1 MKLEDLPKYY
11 SPKPPGLTDA
21 SASTSK
27 DTLSITD
34 VMAAQGMT
42 QNWAEMGFSAF
53 LGKMGIS
60 MNDRE
65 RATELLT
72 EYALSRCDRVAALRK
87 LPAEI
92 KPAVMRIMA
101 SYAFEDYA
109 RSAASKKQ
117 CPCCHGKK
125 FIESEVFTNKIQYP
139 DGKPPVWA
147 KCTKG
152 VYPSYWEEWKKVRE
166 VVKVACPE
174 CGGKG
179 EVSTACKDCRGRGVA
194 IHREESV
201 KRGMPVIRDCQR
213 CGGRGYE
220 RLPSTEA
227 FNAICNV
234 TDAISLD
241 TWKKTV
247 KRFYDTLVVQF
258 DIEEAWAE
266 QQLKKVTR

>member
-11 SPKPPGLTDA
+11 SPKSPGLTDA

-27 DTLSITD
+27 DALSITD

-42 QNWAEMGFSAF
+42 QNRAEMGFSAF

-109 RSAASKKQ
+109 RSAASKTVLLLSRKNLLKARFLQ
-117 CPCCHGKK
+117 TRSSIRMVSRRYGQSVRKVCIRLTGK
-125 FIESEVFTNKIQYP
+125 N
-139 DGKPPVWA
+139 GKSQ
-147 KCTKG
+147 G
-152 VYPSYWEEWKKVRE
+152 
-166 VVKVACPE
+166 
-174 CGGKG
+174 GGK
-179 EVSTACKDCRGRGVA
+179 SCLSGVW
-194 IHREESV
+194 R
-201 KRGMPVIRDCQR
+201 KG
-213 CGGRGYE
+213 
-220 RLPSTEA
+220 
-227 FNAICNV
+227 
-234 TDAISLD
+234 
-241 TWKKTV
+241 
-247 KRFYDTLVVQF
+247 
-258 DIEEAWAE
+258 
-266 QQLKKVTR
+266 

>member
-11 SPKPPGLTDA
+11 SPKSPGLTDA

-27 DTLSITD
+27 DALSITD

-42 QNWAEMGFSAF
+42 QNRAEMGFSAF

-117 CPCCHGKK
+117 CSCCHGKK

-139 DGKPPVWA
+139 DGKSPVWA

-166 VVKVACPE
+166 VVKVAVRSVAERGRFPPPV
-174 CGGKG
+174 KIAVG
-179 EVSTACKDCRGRGVA
+179 EVLPFIVKSRKNRVCRFSETVSVVVGVA
-194 IHREESV
+194 MKDYLQRRHL
-201 KRGMPVIRDCQR
+201 MPYVM
-213 CGGRGYE
+213 
-220 RLPSTEA
+220 
-227 FNAICNV
+227 
-234 TDAISLD
+234 
-241 TWKKTV
+241 
-247 KRFYDTLVVQF
+247 
-258 DIEEAWAE
+258 
-266 QQLKKVTR
+266 

>member
-11 SPKPPGLTDA
+11 SPKSPGLTDA

-27 DTLSITD
+27 DALSITD

-42 QNWAEMGFSAF
+42 QNRAEMGFSAF

-109 RSAASKKQ
+109 VARRAKTVLLLSR
-117 CPCCHGKK
+117 KK

-152 VYPSYWEEWKKVRE
+152 VYPSYWEEWKK
-166 VVKVACPE
+166 
-174 CGGKG
+174 
-179 EVSTACKDCRGRGVA
+179 SGR
-194 IHREESV
+194 
-201 KRGMPVIRDCQR
+201 
-213 CGGRGYE
+213 
-220 RLPSTEA
+220 
-227 FNAICNV
+227 
-234 TDAISLD
+234 
-241 TWKKTV
+241 W
-247 KRFYDTLVVQF
+247 
-258 DIEEAWAE
+258 
-266 QQLKKVTR
+266 

>member
-11 SPKPPGLTDA
+11 SPKSPGLTDA

-27 DTLSITD
+27 DALSITD

-42 QNWAEMGFSAF
+42 QNRAEMGFSAF

-117 CPCCHGKK
+117 CSCCHGKK

-139 DGKPPVWA
+139 DGKSPVWA

-152 VYPSYWEEWKKVRE
+152 VYPSYWEEWKQVRE
-166 VVKVACPE
+166 TVKLVCPVCE
-174 CGGKG
+174 GKG
-179 EVSTACKDCRGRGVA
+179 QVSVSCRDCRGRGVA
-194 IHREESV
+194 VHREESEKQGV
-201 KRGMPVIRDCQR
+201 PVFRSCQR
-213 CGGRGYE
+213 CAGRGYE
-220 RLPSTEA
+220 RLPSTEV
-227 FNAICNV
+227 FNAICCV
-234 TDAISLD
+234 TSLI
-241 TWKKTV
+241 TRPSWEKTV
-247 KRFYDTLVVQF
+247 KQFYDALVGQF

-266 QQLKKVTR
+266 QQLKEATR

>member
-11 SPKPPGLTDA
+11 SPKSPGLTDA

-27 DTLSITD
+27 DALSITD

-42 QNWAEMGFSAF
+42 QNRAEMGFSAF

-117 CPCCHGKK
+117 CPCC
-125 FIESEVFTNKIQYP
+125 
-139 DGKPPVWA
+139 
-147 KCTKG
+147 
-152 VYPSYWEEWKKVRE
+152 
-166 VVKVACPE
+166 
-174 CGGKG
+174 
-179 EVSTACKDCRGRGVA
+179 
-194 IHREESV
+194 
-201 KRGMPVIRDCQR
+201 
-213 CGGRGYE
+213 
-220 RLPSTEA
+220 
-227 FNAICNV
+227 
-234 TDAISLD
+234 
-241 TWKKTV
+241 
-247 KRFYDTLVVQF
+247 
-258 DIEEAWAE
+258 
-266 QQLKKVTR
+266 

>member
-11 SPKPPGLTDA
+11 SPKSLGLTDA

-174 CGGKG
+174 
-179 EVSTACKDCRGRGVA
+179 
-194 IHREESV
+194 
-201 KRGMPVIRDCQR
+201 
-213 CGGRGYE
+213 
-220 RLPSTEA
+220 
-227 FNAICNV
+227 
-234 TDAISLD
+234 
-241 TWKKTV
+241 
-247 KRFYDTLVVQF
+247 
-258 DIEEAWAE
+258 
-266 QQLKKVTR
+266 